1 MSFFRKPGATSRFAL
16 AVALSAGAALTV
28 SAPAHAAKK
37 QEQPAAAAAKAEFSK
52 PFQAAYRPF
61 YDVIKAKG
69 DITTLK
75 GNLPALQAAATTADD
90 KYTAGQTTYNVG
102 LKADDLAL
110 QRQGVDMMIASNS
123 NLASPADKAAQ
134 LYGSAQLAYKAK
146 DWATAVSRAQQAV
159 AAGYAGESDM
169 LIAEAYFAQDQAA
182 PGVDAL
188 DKAIARQIAAG
199 QKPTEAMIK
208 RGLAMAYNG
217 NLAPQ
222 TSKLITQYVQYY
234 PSAASWTDAI
244 NIQRNANDY
253 DGQELVDL
261 MRLAQRLGTLKTA
274 RDYNDYLSAADPR
287 RMAGE
292 AQRVIKAGIAAGV
305 LKSSDAFVSEANSV
319 SAGRV
324 AADLAD
330 LPKLAAAARA
340 ANATAV
346 TATAA
351 ADMYLSYEKP
361 ADAEALYTVAL
372 SKPGVDTGRVLT
384 RLGIAQVEQG
394 KLAEA
399 QATFAKVQ
407 GPRQPIAALWS
418 LYAAQGAKPAT
429 AAAPVAPAAQ

>member
-1 MSFFRKPGATSRFAL
+1 MTFFRKSGAASRFAL
-16 AVALSAGAALTV
+16 AIALSAGAALTV
-28 SAPAHAAKK
+28 SAPVQAAKK
-37 QEQPAAAAAKAEFSK
+37 QEQPAAAEAKADFSK
-52 PFQAAYRPF
+52 PFQAAYKPF

-90 KYTAGQTTYNVG
+90 KYTAGQTTYNIG
-102 LKADDLAL
+102 LKADDLAM
-110 QRQGVDMMIASNS
+110 QRQGVDLMIASNS
-123 NLASPADKAAQ
+123 NLVSAHDKAAQ
-134 LYGSAQLAYKAK
+134 LYGAAQLAYKAK
-146 DWATAVSRAQQAV
+146 DWGTAISRAQQAV
-159 AAGYAGESDM
+159 AAGYTGDSDM

-188 DKAIARQIAAG
+188 DKAIAKQIAAG
-199 QKPTEAMIK
+199 QTPSEAMIK

-222 TSKLITQYVQYY
+222 TAKLITQYVQYY
-234 PSAASWTDAI
+234 PSAASWGDAI

-274 RDYNDYLSAADPR
+274 RDYNDYLNAADPR

-292 AQRVIKAGIAAGV
+292 VQRVIKAGIAAGV
-305 LKSSDAFVSEANSV
+305 LKASDPFVSDANIT

-324 AADLAD
+324 SADLAD
-330 LPKLAAAARA
+330 LPKLAAQARVA
-340 ANATAV
+340 GATAI

-351 ADMYLSYEKP
+351 ADMYLSYDKP
-361 ADAEALYTVAL
+361 AEAEALYTLAL
-372 SKPGVDTGRVLT
+372 TKPGVDSARALT

-399 QATFAKVQ
+399 QANFAKVQ

-418 LYAAQGAKPAT
+418 LYAAQGAKPASAAP
-429 AAAPVAPAAQ
+429 AAAPAQ